1 MAGADE
7 MKSKSRHE
15 VLTLP
20 ISTHE
25 GKFIARYSLKGLAAL
40 EFPSKRAGESISS
53 STGLP
58 MTVRRWHRIATI
70 ALKRAL
76 AGRAPRVLPP
86 LDLSAGTAF
95 QQRVWN
101 SLLKISRGQTRSY
114 GEIAQSL
121 RQPRASRAVGGACGA
136 NPIPIFV
143 PCHRVRGANQKL
155 GGYSGGLDWKRTLLW
170 REDSREWWPERERE
184 EKEPR

>member
-1 MAGADE
+1 
-7 MKSKSRHE
+7 MKSKPSHE

-25 GKFIARYSLKGLAAL
+25 GKFIAQYSVKGLAAL
-40 EFPSKRAGESISS
+40 EFPSKQAGTAFSS
-53 STGLP
+53 SAALP
-58 MTVRRWHRIATI
+58 MTVRRWHRVTTI

-76 AGRAPRVLPP
+76 AGREPRALPP

-101 SLLKISRGQTRSY
+101 ALLKISRGQTRSY

-143 PCHRVRGANQKL
+143 PCHRVLAANHRL
-155 GGYSGGLDWKRTLLW
+155 GGFSAGLDWKRRLLW

-184 EKEPR
+184 GREPR